1 MFTLL
6 QVYQTRSNSRG
17 NFLQEFGTKRI
28 REQKSKAAII
38 VSYVFEKVQ
47 IVSKTIMMIVRL
59 QTYCP
64 SVI

>member
-6 QVYQTRSNSRG
+6 QVYQTTSNGRG
-17 NFLQEFGTKRI
+17 NFLSKFAAKRI
-28 REQKSKAAII
+28 HEQKSKAAII

-47 IVSKTIMMIVRL
+47 IASKTIMMIVRL

>member
-6 QVYQTRSNSRG
+6 QVYQTRSNSSG
-17 NFLQEFGTKRI
+17 NFLSEFAAKRI

-38 VSYVFEKVQ
+38 VSYVSEKVQ
-47 IVSKTIMMIVRL
+47 IASKTIMMIERL